1 MEEKIMDVIRE
12 AICSQIEN
20 IPCSDLTAYTGRK
33 GEKSTCLVGYN
44 YDGDVQS
51 AIQTVLGVFEDASYE
66 AVAAFVVNG
75 RVIVFRVSL
84 EDNLQ
89 SYRFIAGG
97 VGMNAR
103 IVRDGNVL
111 VEMDCLGRRAF
122 SKKIS
127 VRDAIAMIDRFVNT
141 FVSLDGSESDGVV
154 RNRIVAAVSVVS

>member
-1 MEEKIMDVIRE
+1 MDVIRE
-12 AICSQIEN
+12 TICSQIEN
-20 IPCSDLTAYTGRK
+20 IPCNGLTAYAGRK
-33 GEKSTCLVGYN
+33 GEKNTCIVGYD

-51 AIQTVLGVFEDASYE
+51 AVQTVLGVFEDASYE
-66 AVAAFVVNG
+66 AIAAFVVKE
-75 RVIVFRVSL
+75 RVIMFRVSL

-154 RNRIVAAVSVVS
+154 RNRLVAAVSVVS

>member
-1 MEEKIMDVIRE
+1 MDAIRK

-33 GEKSTCLVGYN
+33 GEKSTCLVDYN

>member
-1 MEEKIMDVIRE
+1 MDAIRK

-122 SKKIS
+122 SKKIF

>member
-1 MEEKIMDVIRE
+1 MDVIRE

>member
-1 MEEKIMDVIRE
+1 MDAIRK

-141 FVSLDGSESDGVV
+141 FVSLDGIESDGVV

>member
-1 MEEKIMDVIRE
+1 MDAIRK

-127 VRDAIAMIDRFVNT
+127 ARDAIAMIDRFVNT

>member
-1 MEEKIMDVIRE
+1 MDAIRK

-20 IPCSDLTAYTGRK
+20 IPCNDVTVYAGRK
-33 GEKSTCLVGYN
+33 GEKNICLIGDD

-51 AIQTVLGVFEDASYE
+51 AIQTVLSVFEDASYE

-127 VRDAIAMIDRFVNT
+127 VRDAIAMIDSFVNT
-141 FVSLDGSESDGVV
+141 FVSIFIKFLCCFL
-154 RNRIVAAVSVVS
+154 

>member
-1 MEEKIMDVIRE
+1 MDVIRE

-20 IPCSDLTAYTGRK
+20 IPCNGLTAYAGRK
-33 GEKSTCLVGYN
+33 GEKNACIVGYD

-141 FVSLDGSESDGVV
+141 FVFLDGSESDGVV
-154 RNRIVAAVSVVS
+154 RNRLVAAVSMIS

>member
-1 MEEKIMDVIRE
+1 MDAIRK

-154 RNRIVAAVSVVS
+154 RNRIVAAVSIVS

>member
-1 MEEKIMDVIRE
+1 MDAIRK

-89 SYRFIAGG
+89 SYRFIAGC

>member
-1 MEEKIMDVIRE
+1 MDVIRE

-20 IPCSDLTAYTGRK
+20 IPCNGLTAYAGRK
-33 GEKSTCLVGYN
+33 GEKNTCIVGYD

-51 AIQTVLGVFEDASYE
+51 AVQTVLGVFEDASYE
-66 AVAAFVVNG
+66 AIAAFVVKE

-111 VEMDCLGRRAF
+111 VEMDCLGQRAF

-154 RNRIVAAVSVVS
+154 RNRLVAAVSVVS

>member
-1 MEEKIMDVIRE
+1 MDAIRE

-20 IPCSDLTAYTGRK
+20 IPCNDLTAYAGRK
-33 GEKSTCLVGYN
+33 GEKNICLIGDD

-51 AIQTVLGVFEDASYE
+51 AIQTVLGVFEDASCE
-66 AVAAFVVNG
+66 TIAAFVVNG

-154 RNRIVAAVSVVS
+154 RNRLVTVMSVVASSP

>member
-1 MEEKIMDVIRE
+1 MDVIRE
-12 AICSQIEN
+12 AICAQIEN
-20 IPCSDLTAYTGRK
+20 ISCNGLTAYAGRK
-33 GEKSTCLVGYN
+33 GEKNTCIVGYD

-51 AIQTVLGVFEDASYE
+51 AVQTVLGVFEDASYE
-66 AVAAFVVNG
+66 AIAAFVVKE

-127 VRDAIAMIDRFVNT
+127 VRDAIAMIDRFVNSI
-141 FVSLDGSESDGVV
+141 VSLDGSESDGVV

>member
-1 MEEKIMDVIRE
+1 MDVIRE
-12 AICSQIEN
+12 AICAQIEN
-20 IPCSDLTAYTGRK
+20 ISCSDLTAYTGRK

-154 RNRIVAAVSVVS
+154 RNRLVAAVSMIS

>member
-1 MEEKIMDVIRE
+1 MDAIRK

-89 SYRFIAGG
+89 SYRFIEGG

>member
-1 MEEKIMDVIRE
+1 MDAIRK

-127 VRDAIAMIDRFVNT
+127 VRDAIAMINRFVNT

>member
-1 MEEKIMDVIRE
+1 MDVIRE
-12 AICSQIEN
+12 AICSQIKN
-20 IPCSDLTAYTGRK
+20 IPCNSLTAYTGRK

>member
-1 MEEKIMDVIRE
+1 MDAIRK

-103 IVRDGNVL
+103 IVRGGNVL

>member
-1 MEEKIMDVIRE
+1 MDVIRE
-12 AICSQIEN
+12 AICAQIEN
-20 IPCSDLTAYTGRK
+20 ISCNGLTAYAGRK
-33 GEKSTCLVGYN
+33 GEKNTCIVGYD

-51 AIQTVLGVFEDASYE
+51 AVQTVLGVFEDASYE
-66 AVAAFVVNG
+66 AIAAFVINEH
-75 RVIVFRVSL
+75 VIVFRTSL

-127 VRDAIAMIDRFVNT
+127 ARDAIAMIDRFVNT

-154 RNRIVAAVSVVS
+154 RNRLVAAVSMIS

>member
-1 MEEKIMDVIRE
+1 MDAIRK

-127 VRDAIAMIDRFVNT
+127 VRDAIAMIDRFVNVI
-141 FVSLDGSESDGVV
+141 VSLEWNESDGVV
-154 RNRIVAAVSVVS
+154 RNRLVAAVSMIS

>member
-1 MEEKIMDVIRE
+1 MDAIRK

-122 SKKIS
+122 SKKIP
-127 VRDAIAMIDRFVNT
+127 VRDAIAMIDRFVNVI
-141 FVSLDGSESDGVV
+141 VSLEGNESDGVV
-154 RNRIVAAVSVVS
+154 RNRLVAAVSMIS

>member
-1 MEEKIMDVIRE
+1 M
-12 AICSQIEN
+12 
-20 IPCSDLTAYTGRK
+20 
-33 GEKSTCLVGYN
+33 
-44 YDGDVQS
+44 
-51 AIQTVLGVFEDASYE
+51 LGVFEDASYE

-154 RNRIVAAVSVVS
+154 RNRIVAAVSMIS

>member
-1 MEEKIMDVIRE
+1 MDAIRK